1 MIHAMNTKDTKDTNK
16 TIYQQAGE
24 IIMNRYNNVKD
35 IPKKYMFLYTNY
47 IPPSIGVKRKFED
60 AKLYNNPIKN

>member
-1 MIHAMNTKDTKDTNK
+1 MIHAMNTKDTKDTNE

-24 IIMNRYNNVKD
+24 IIMNRYNDVKD

-47 IPPSIGVKRKFED
+47 IPLSIGVKRKFEE
-60 AKLYNNPIKN
+60 AQLYNNPIKN

>member
-1 MIHAMNTKDTKDTNK
+1 
-16 TIYQQAGE
+16 
-24 IIMNRYNNVKD
+24 MNRYNDVKD

-60 AKLYNNPIKN
+60 AQLYNNPIKN